1 MDERN
6 VASGG
11 TRLNDKVDTIAGA
24 CAALSA
30 NDLERASE
38 IINAEYPFTRR
49 HSTGRSYTPLQSMR
63 VFLRD
68 GFIDRYSGTRLV
80 HPAALRLL
88 AILIPQAF
96 PAHPNWKMNE
106 SHIAFWELFPT
117 IDHVVPVARGG
128 ADGPENWICT
138 SMLKNQAKSH
148 WTLEELGWC
157 LHPRGDIQQWDG
169 LTRWFVEYVETHISV
184 RDEAYIDK
192 WYRASCRALA
202 IA

>member
-1 MDERN
+1 M
-6 VASGG
+6 
-11 TRLNDKVDTIAGA
+11 
-24 CAALSA
+24 
-30 NDLERASE
+30 
-38 IINAEYPFTRR
+38 
-49 HSTGRSYTPLQSMR
+49 Q

-88 AILIPQAF
+88 TILIPEAF

-117 IDHVVPVARGG
+117 IDHVEPVARGG
-128 ADGPENWICT
+128 ADGPENWVCT

-157 LHPRGDIQQWDG
+157 LHPPGEIQQWDG
-169 LTRWFVEYVETHISV
+169 LTHWFVEYVETHISV
-184 RDEAYIDK
+184 RNEAYIDR
-192 WYRASCRALA
+192 WYGASCRALA
-202 IA
+202 IT